1 MPYRTLLG
9 KIFSHYE
16 DITMPRSG
24 NKEDQIRGTNWS
36 ITYWFDTDETP
47 SKARVD
53 EYIELARQKGWV
65 INGQVE
71 KAPTTGNLHYQLH
84 LNTRK
89 QVRLGEVRKT
99 LPTAWIEKARKT
111 VALEQYVKKED
122 TRVAPLEDKSE
133 KYPTTNKLWELM
145 YREYDIWD
153 KDGWDQADDGEV
165 QFYREE
171 EQKKLEKDP
180 LAFFDKMM
188 SKLIRRGYYVDMLA
202 TNPAIRSF
210 FKKFWR
216 DILFRVRE
224 EIRQTDRQ
232 NELISQSV
240 HIPTI
245 DGADTDD
252 ETSAGTPDEAGTDSE
267 GDEEGESDAS
277 SGRDESSSAQT
288 DADDDW

>member
-1 MPYRTLLG
+1 
-9 KIFSHYE
+9 
-16 DITMPRSG
+16 MPRSG

-36 ITYWFDTDETP
+36 ITYWFDTEDTP
-47 SKARVD
+47 PKARVD
-53 EYIELARQKGWV
+53 EYIEQARQKGWV

-71 KAPTTGNLHYQLH
+71 KAPTTGRLHYQLH

-89 QVRLGEVRKT
+89 QVRLGEVRKA
-99 LPTAWIEKARKT
+99 LPTAWIEKARKS

-133 KYPTTNKLWELM
+133 KYPTATKLWELM
-145 YREYDIWD
+145 FKEYDTCD
-153 KDGWDQADDGEV
+153 KEGWEDDAEEV
-165 QFYREE
+165 QLYREE

-202 TNPAIRSF
+202 TNPAVRSF

-216 DILFRVRE
+216 DVLFRARE

-232 NELISQSV
+232 NELISDTI

-245 DGADTDD
+245 D
-252 ETSAGTPDEAGTDSE
+252 AGTESKSENSEEPTPSLGLRDSDEESASGDSE
-267 GDEEGESDAS
+267 
-277 SGRDESSSAQT
+277 GRDESGSSPS